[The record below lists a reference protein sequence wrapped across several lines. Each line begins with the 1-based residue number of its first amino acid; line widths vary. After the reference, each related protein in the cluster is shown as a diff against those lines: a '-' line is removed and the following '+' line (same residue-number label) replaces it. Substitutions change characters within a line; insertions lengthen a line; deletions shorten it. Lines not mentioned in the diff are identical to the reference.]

1 MSNSNKEQKKEM
13 TTKMKK
19 ITILIEK
26 DQDGYFIAS
35 APDLPGCYTQAKSLN
50 QLIQRMEEAVDLY
63 LETVDSEFKRN
74 LQKDFVGIQFIEVPI
89 E

>member
-1 MSNSNKEQKKEM
+1 M
-13 TTKMKK
+13 TTDMKK

-35 APDLPGCYTQAKSLN
+35 APELPGCYTQVKSLN
-50 QLIQRMEEAVDLY
+50 QLIQRMEEALDLY

>member
-1 MSNSNKEQKKEM
+1 M
-13 TTKMKK
+13 TTDMKK

-35 APDLPGCYTQAKSLN
+35 APELPGCYTQAKSLN
-50 QLIQRMEEAVDLY
+50 QLIKRMEEAVDLY